1 MTSERKDDHVPADA
15 KPVVDISD
23 ILALQKRVGGR
34 CSVGHLEDYGLDEM
48 NLEKA
53 KRALALPKTQLSSTA
68 IRIWLRGLG
77 VPVSEEAV
85 RRHRRG
91 VCQCQT

>member
-1 MTSERKDDHVPADA
+1 MTSERKDDHVPANV
-15 KPVVDISD
+15 KPTADLSD
-23 ILALQKRVGGR
+23 IFALQQKIGAKCRL
-34 CSVGHLEDYGLDEM
+34 GHLEDFGLNE
-48 NLEKA
+48 ETIAKA
-53 KRALALPKTQLSSTA
+53 RQALALPKAQLSSTA